1 MQRILGIDPGVT
13 GALALLIGGSV
24 EEIIDMPTIEVRGKL
39 RVWSDGVTDA
49 VVKLNP
55 DLVAIEEV
63 GVMPKQGIASGFS
76 FGHGAGILEGV
87 CSALSRPRFYVR
99 PNVWKREAGVP
110 ADKGAARQ
118 MASRRWP
125 DHSPLFARVKDDGR
139 AEAALLA
146 YWLYVRDRKAGS

>member
-1 MQRILGIDPGVT
+1 MQRILGIDPGVS
-13 GALALLIGGSV
+13 GALALLVEGKV
-24 EEIIDMPTIEVRGKL
+24 EEIIDMPSISVRGKA
-39 RVWSDGVTDA
+39 RVTATGVTDA

-63 GVMPKQGIASGFS
+63 GVMPRQGIASGFS
-76 FGHGAGILEGV
+76 FGYGAGILEGV
-87 CSALSRPRFYVR
+87 CAALSRPIHLVR

-146 YWLYVRDRKAGS
+146 YWLYVRDRKVWG